1 MAPETL
7 GVDPVS
13 LSRYGNDM
21 LSAATD
27 IPVAPAPFTAGGAD
41 PISMKIMST
50 LPSLEAPI
58 QTGLPEVKAEATK
71 TATSIVAS
79 ASMYETT
86 DEQLAKQIEQHT
98 FDRPGGPS
106 VGGGLGDGAQGVAGL
121 KGNPAETTGF
131 STPNRVGGRVG
142 GDTPVSAPP
151 ATTNAP
157 GAPAA
162 GSGAS
167 GAGTSAACRRG
178 PSGAAAA
185 GAEPPAAE
193 APGASTSAAS
203 AASGAGAMGQM
214 GQMISMPMQMV
225 GQAIGMA
232 AALPQ
237 TDHAGGRGSA
247 VAAGRP
253 VDRRARARAATHSAG
268 DAQLAADHKGDESPT
283 APRRTGEARP
293 RRTTAR
299 LAGQPHAE
307 RVARGAS
314 GTPRSPLPPAPPAE
328 PKPPAQTRPAESGPE
343 TARVTTPGGPVP
355 KVSAP

>member
-1 MAPETL
+1 MHGTGGSTETL
-7 GVDPVS
+7 GVDPKS
-13 LSRYGNDM
+13 LSNLGNDL
-21 LSAATD
+21 LSSADD
-27 IPVAPAPFTAGGAD
+27 IPAPPAPFTVTGSD
-41 PISMKIMST
+41 PISTKIKGMQS
-50 LPSLEAPI
+50 SLETPI
-58 QTGLPEVKAEATK
+58 QTGLPEAKTGAKK
-71 TATSIVAS
+71 TANSIVAS

-106 VGGGLGDGAQGVAGL
+106 VGGGLGDGAQGVAGF

-157 GAPAA
+157 GAPAGAAPVQVRLRA
-162 GSGAS
+162 GTS
-167 GAGTSAACRRG
+167 GAGT
-178 PSGAAAA
+178 SGAAAA

-237 TDHAGGRGSA
+237 TVMQGVESA
-247 VAAGRP
+247 VQQVGQLTGGLGQDGDSS
-253 VDRRARARAATHSAG
+253 VG
-268 DAQLAADHKGDESPT
+268 DAQLTADHKGDESPT
-283 APRRTGEARP
+283 RP
-293 RRTTAR
+293 DEPAKPGQAHDGAA
-299 LAGQPHAE
+299 AGQPHERADGQPHAAE
-307 RVARGAS
+307 HAPV
-314 GTPRSPLPPAPPAE
+314 APPAE
-328 PKPPAQTRPAESGPE
+328 QKPPAQTRPAESGPE
-343 TARVTTPGGPVP
+343 TFV
-355 KVSAP
+355 